1 MAVAVTA
8 VWAGAVAL
16 NLVSDSYIWILV
28 SMFLLWGASTLLN
41 TTVNILT
48 PAVFAGYAGLM
59 VNVLFFIQGIGTSGS
74 QLLLGR
80 YAFHYAGWKWI
91 NAALLAVAFL
101 VIVLFSLL
109 KIPKQGEEKEQEKE
123 IFKKSRIQRYSG
135 FLLP

>member
-1 MAVAVTA
+1 MAIKIQNIFESGSFLRISFSRSFSSPCFGIFKKKNRTITRKNVAVAVTA

-28 SMFLLWGASTLLN
+28 SMFFALGASTLLN

-74 QLLLGR
+74 HILSG
-80 YAFHYAGWKWI
+80 
-91 NAALLAVAFL
+91 
-101 VIVLFSLL
+101 
-109 KIPKQGEEKEQEKE
+109 KQ
-123 IFKKSRIQRYSG
+123 IQK
-135 FLLP
+135 LPSDA